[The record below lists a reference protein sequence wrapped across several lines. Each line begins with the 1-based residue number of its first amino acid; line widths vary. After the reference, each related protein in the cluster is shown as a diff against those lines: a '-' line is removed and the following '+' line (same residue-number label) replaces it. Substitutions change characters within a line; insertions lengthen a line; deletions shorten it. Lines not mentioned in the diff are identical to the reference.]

1 MDMDAAKLAAAQR
14 ILGARTETELVD
26 RALDRVSS
34 IVAMEL
40 RAGEYNDAQAAGVE
54 DFDRPYADRE
64 RIIVP
69 TLDVF
74 VQTGRVLSA
83 LALTS

>member
-26 RALDRVSS
+26 RALDRLSS

-54 DFDRPYADRE
+54 DLVRPYANRE